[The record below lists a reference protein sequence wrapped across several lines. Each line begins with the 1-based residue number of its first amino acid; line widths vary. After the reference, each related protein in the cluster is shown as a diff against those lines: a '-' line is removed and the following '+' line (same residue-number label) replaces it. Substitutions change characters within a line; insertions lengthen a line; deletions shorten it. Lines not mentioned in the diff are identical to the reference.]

1 MAATEMEIQ
10 PFMDS
15 NPGVD
20 ILISGVGSPSAIYR
34 LLKKISSTSYDLVL
48 QAGIGGRFSYSTIK
62 LTECAL
68 ITNDVFADLG
78 IQENDQFYSLADMKL
93 AGGSDRPYQD
103 GLLVNNHDF
112 LLKSALPKVSG
123 MTVNRVSDDDFQT
136 EVFSAKYKAE
146 VESMEG
152 AALHY
157 VCLLESIPFL
167 QLRCI
172 SNDVGVREKSSWR
185 MGDAIINLNRQ
196 LASIVEDFKSV

>member
-10 PFMDS
+10 PFINS
-15 NPGVD
+15 KPGVD
-20 ILISGVGSPSAIYR
+20 ILISGVGSPSTIYQ
-34 LLKKISSTSYDLVL
+34 LLKKITSTSYDLVL
-48 QAGIGGRFSYSTIK
+48 QAGIGGRFSHSSIK
-62 LTECAL
+62 LTECTL
-68 ITNDVFADLG
+68 ISSDVFADLG
-78 IQENDQFYSLADMKL
+78 VQENNQFYSLADMKFTG
-93 AGGSDRPYQD
+93 ATEHPYKD
-103 GLLVNNHDF
+103 GLLVNNHNF
-112 LLKSALPKVSG
+112 LFKSALPKVSG
-123 MTVNRVSDDDFQT
+123 MTVNRVSDDNFQT

-157 VCLLESIPFL
+157 VCLLESVPFL

-196 LASIVEDFKSV
+196 LARIVEDFKNV